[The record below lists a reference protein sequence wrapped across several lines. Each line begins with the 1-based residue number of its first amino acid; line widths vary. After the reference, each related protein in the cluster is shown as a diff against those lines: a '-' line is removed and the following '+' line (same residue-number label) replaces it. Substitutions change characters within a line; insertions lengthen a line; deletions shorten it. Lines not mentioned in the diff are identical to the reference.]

1 MMTCLTEAHRVV
13 RAYSTTWYEPVTSM
27 PPGLG
32 EAVTTASLCMRGID
46 EVEGHPRLSGETKA
60 RALRRMS
67 GAWQL
72 RPGETAFAAA
82 VAGWL

>member
-1 MMTCLTEAHRVV
+1 MTEAHRVV